1 MLFLDPAMQARVWL
15 GDTAFGPK
23 DGSLKSVAYA
33 SMIPLQTLQNFLR
46 LVEQYHNVIFQ
57 GPEGSLQEY
66 IVDQLSC
73 YIKNKE
79 EGTEFCCDVV
89 KVEVDSGLSKEQLV
103 DIFINSGCLI
113 PVTDSPPCKKKT
125 IIILEKLEN
134 VSLLELLG
142 DLMSPLENRGSE
154 NPYCIHRA
162 SGLSDAYYFH
172 EDCFLMGTVAR
183 PRLQGPEL
191 LVQQHFRW
199 VQLRWDGEPMHSLLH
214 KVLKRRVVHK
224 FKGKLP
230 PSSDPVCQGVDWI
243 CAVWHQLNSC
253 LSRLGTPEALF
264 GPQPFMS
271 CPIVSGNAQ
280 IMVKWM
286 SKLWNAVIVPKVEEA
301 ILFLAT
307 VKRSSIL
314 GHVAPINTPSQGQQA
329 VVRAALSILLNK
341 AILHG
346 CHLPK
351 NDVEQCLADF
361 KGGHFSLSMSSTYKP
376 GGKKKGEN
384 GAWRKVSTS
393 PRKKSNLNSSWS
405 QDEARQE
412 GGISKNDLK
421 PASSSSLTKQKSLEC
436 VHPKTLHMEQRLSAG
451 SDDEM
456 DLVKELRAMCSSK
469 SEPDITKI
477 ADLDNCLVIFKNP
490 PNDQKSAKSKKQNSQ
505 KPQWGLSS
513 PQQPDVTV

>member
-224 FKGKLP
+224 
-230 PSSDPVCQGVDWI
+230 VDVKI
-243 CAVWHQLNSC
+243 VECSNCAK
-253 LSRLGTPEALF
+253 
-264 GPQPFMS
+264 
-271 CPIVSGNAQ
+271 I
-280 IMVKWM
+280 
-286 SKLWNAVIVPKVEEA
+286 
-301 ILFLAT
+301 
-307 VKRSSIL
+307 KRSSIL

-505 KPQWGLSS
+505 KPRKKPKIGLYKNKSNETMQK
-513 PQQPDVTV
+513 PRFRKETQPES